1 MPELP
6 EVESLRLSLVPA
18 LTDARIVRARL
29 RRRDIC
35 TALPTQRRA
44 ISAAQL
50 LEGCTISHLS
60 RRGKQLA
67 IITHTGPTLL
77 IHLGMS
83 GSMLLLD
90 SPAAIRLHTHVHAV
104 WTTPTTT
111 LIFRDPRRFG
121 GITTLAHHSLLD
133 SLAWHELGPDA
144 LTIAADT
151 LEERAAHSTRAIKSV
166 LLDQHILAGV
176 GNIYADESLFLARL
190 NPHTPATTL
199 TREDWHQL
207 AEAVRTILAAAI
219 AAKGSS
225 LRDYV
230 DAQGTK
236 GAATQSHQVYGRAK
250 LPCTTCATPLATA
263 QLGQRTTVWCPRCQK

>member
-18 LTDARIVRARL
+18 LTNARIVRARL

-35 TALPTQRRA
+35 TALPAQRRA

-83 GSMLLLD
+83 GSMLLL
-90 SPAAIRLHTHVHAV
+90 PTPGEIRLHTHVHAV
-104 WTTPTTT
+104 WTTPSTT

-121 GITTLAHHSLLD
+121 GITTLAHHSQLE
-133 SLAWHELGPDA
+133 SLAWQELGPDA
-144 LTIAADT
+144 LTISTDT
-151 LEERAAHSTRAIKSV
+151 LEQRAVHSTRAIKSV

-176 GNIYADESLFLARL
+176 GNIYADESLFRARL
-190 NPHTPATTL
+190 NPHTPASTL
-199 TREDWHQL
+199 THDDWQRL
-207 AEAVRTILAAAI
+207 AAAVRIILAAAI

-236 GAATQSHQVYGRAK
+236 GAATQAHQVYGRAS
-250 LPCTTCATPLATA
+250 LPCTSCVTPLVTA
-263 QLGQRTTVWCPRCQK
+263 QLGQRTTVWCPTCQK